1 MVSKGWLWQVSA
13 TVYLLNHKRY
23 LEIDSPDTQLCNSR
37 KDTGDETL
45 PLAAVSCGDDFLAV
59 ILVDASRRELR
70 RELHRHESS
79 EVPNIATMMVK
90 FIIAS
95 LE

>member
-13 TVYLLNHKRY
+13 TVYLLNHQRY

-59 ILVDASRRELR
+59 IL
-70 RELHRHESS
+70 HRHESS
-79 EVPNIATMMVK
+79 KVPDIATMMVK

>member
-1 MVSKGWLWQVSA
+1 MQ
-13 TVYLLNHKRY
+13 LLNHDHA
-23 LEIDSPDTQLCNSR
+23 EVDSPNTQLRNAGENTS
-37 KDTGDETL
+37 DETL
-45 PLAAVSCGDDFLAV
+45 PLAAMSCGYDFFAV

-79 EVPNIATMMVK
+79 EVPSFSTMVVR
-90 FIIAS
+90 FIMAR